1 MLHQTPE
8 ANSEGRFDCFRGM
21 PSYLR
26 RAGDNSAYAGVFN
39 PESLHPGL
47 GAAVPDGHIE
57 PGFTPSF

>member
-1 MLHQTPE
+1 
-8 ANSEGRFDCFRGM
+8 M